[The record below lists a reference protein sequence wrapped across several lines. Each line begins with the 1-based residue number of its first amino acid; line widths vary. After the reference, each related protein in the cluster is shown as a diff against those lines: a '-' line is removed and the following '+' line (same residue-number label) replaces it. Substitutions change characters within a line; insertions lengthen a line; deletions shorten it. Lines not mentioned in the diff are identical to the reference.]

1 MTQCLGSEAKLSG
14 SKSWLYYLIFI
25 GCDLRPFNIESS
37 DSLIAIPLKF
47 YQSSFSVLK
56 ISFCVFRF
64 PSYAVRCG
72 VIFIYTVWN
81 MLDFKIC
88 GWVIFISLEKRVT
101 ISFAP
106 SIPLSSPSGSP
117 VNIRGNFSL
126 DPHCTFISVLYFYS
140 WNHSVIPS

>member
-64 PSYAVRCG
+64 PSYVVRCG

-88 GWVIFISLEKRVT
+88 GWVT
-101 ISFAP
+101 
-106 SIPLSSPSGSP
+106 
-117 VNIRGNFSL
+117 
-126 DPHCTFISVLYFYS
+126 
-140 WNHSVIPS
+140 NHSLKTNNNLFNSYYGLCIRHVCLSLLFSC